1 MDKRAAISDLR
12 GIRSDQALGRAEKDE
27 DPRVEKVR
35 FAFTFAAA
43 ADNLPSPQVL
53 GGLKER
59 ERPSDNRSG
68 SNIGTEDSR

>member
-1 MDKRAAISDLR
+1 MDKRAALSDLR

-27 DPRVEKVR
+27 DPRAEKVR

-43 ADNLPSPQVL
+43 ADNLPGPQAP
-53 GGLKER
+53 GGLKEG

-68 SNIGTEDSR
+68 SNVGTGDSR